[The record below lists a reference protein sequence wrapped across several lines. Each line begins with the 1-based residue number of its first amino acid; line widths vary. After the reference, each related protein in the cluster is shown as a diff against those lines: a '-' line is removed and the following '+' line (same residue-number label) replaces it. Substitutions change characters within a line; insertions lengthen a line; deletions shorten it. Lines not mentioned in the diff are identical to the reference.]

1 MATENKDLYSKAHLF
16 VAAVRVCEH
25 GQQAPPSIE
34 AVCRALSFTMEQGS
48 LICRKLENLGILEV
62 IEGSF
67 GTRLFVKDHL
77 KIEEIP
83 RGVGESRL
91 EEELKKFQNSQ
102 KAITQK
108 VENLRSEQAAK
119 KKDLFAAMEKKLREE
134 LEKKTKSPNH

>member
-1 MATENKDLYSKAHLF
+1 MATESKDLYSKAHLF
-16 VAAVRVCEH
+16 VAAIRVCDH
-25 GQQAPPSIE
+25 CQSAPPSIE
-34 AVCRALSFTMEQGS
+34 DVCRALSFTMEQGS

-62 IEGSF
+62 VEGSF

-83 RGVGESRL
+83 RGVGESKL

-134 LEKKTKSPNH
+134 LEKKTKPPNH

>member
-1 MATENKDLYSKAHLF
+1 MATENKDLYSRAHLF

-25 GQQAPPSIE
+25 NRSAPPSIE
-34 AVCRALSFTMEQGS
+34 DVCRALSFTMEQGG
-48 LICRKLENLGILEV
+48 LICRKLENMGILEV
-62 IEGSF
+62 VEGSF

-83 RGVGESRL
+83 RGVGESKL
-91 EEELKKFQNSQ
+91 DEELKKFQNSQ

-108 VENLRSEQAAK
+108 VETLRSEQAAK

-134 LEKKTKSPNH
+134 LEKKTKPPNQ

>member
-1 MATENKDLYSKAHLF
+1 MATENKDLYSEAHLF

-25 GQQAPPSIE
+25 RQSAPPSIE
-34 AVCRALSFTMEQGS
+34 DVCHELSFTMEQGS
-48 LICRKLENLGILEV
+48 LICRKLENVGILEV
-62 IEGSF
+62 VEGSF

-83 RGVGESRL
+83 RGVGENKL

-102 KAITQK
+102 KAITKK

-119 KKDLFAAMEKKLREE
+119 KKDMFAAMEKKLREE
-134 LEKKTKSPNH
+134 LEKKTKSSNQ